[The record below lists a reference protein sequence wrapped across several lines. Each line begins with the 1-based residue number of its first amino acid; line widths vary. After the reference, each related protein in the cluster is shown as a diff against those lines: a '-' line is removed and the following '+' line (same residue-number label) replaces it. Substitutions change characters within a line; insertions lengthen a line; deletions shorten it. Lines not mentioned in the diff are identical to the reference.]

1 MKVKENI
8 EGDLSIGWATE
19 DITPEGP
26 VSLWGQYYERI
37 SEYVQTPLT
46 VTALALESVNAE
58 IREQAILISIDLVYM
73 EGDLQES
80 VRRNIKN
87 QIPDFNILNL
97 ILNVTHTHSSFNPA
111 ADSKHRNM
119 LVDKLSKVAVSAWA
133 NRQPGG
139 ISWDL
144 QYEAIGHNRRVEY
157 ADGST
162 EMYGSCDRDD
172 FIGLEGP
179 ADPAVKMLFC
189 WDRNKKLTG
198 IIMNVACPAQVTEAK
213 YYVSADYWGE
223 LRKRLKEKF
232 TDAYLLPQIGAAG
245 DISPRDLPRGY
256 NGDGP
261 NMWDIPGA
269 VDIGKR
275 LMEVIEKAYP
285 LAINNIRTHVPFK
298 HMVKN
303 IELRSRVFSK
313 EECQRAQ
320 AIVNEILAKCPE
332 EPKGSN
338 TLEKIWERFLQEIKE
353 NEKIKEY
360 GPWDNKLSDFGI
372 FKKQEALVKHYEAQ
386 DKKRLYSVELH
397 VLRLG
402 DLAITTNPFEMF
414 AEYGFRIEGRSKA
427 KLTFL
432 VQLSGGDYAGYLPTK
447 RAVEG
452 KSYRGY
458 SAMVTHVGPEG
469 GQSLVDNTVEV
480 IDSIIQVSRNSHT
493 SLSGP

>member
-8 EGDLSIGWATE
+8 EGELSIGWAME

-46 VTALALESVNAE
+46 VTALALESVNND

-73 EGDLQES
+73 EGNLQES
-80 VRRNIKN
+80 VRSNIKN
-87 QIPDFNILNL
+87 QIPDFNIRNL

-111 ADSKHRNM
+111 ANSKHRNM
-119 LVDKLSKVAVSAWA
+119 LVDKLSKVAVSAWTK
-133 NRQPGG
+133 RQPGG

-179 ADPAVKMLFC
+179 EDPAVKMLFC
-189 WDRNKKLTG
+189 WDLNKKLTG

-213 YYVSADYWGE
+213 YYVSADYWGA

-232 TDAYLLPQIGAAG
+232 ADAYLLPQIGAAG

-256 NGDGP
+256 KGNGP
-261 NMWDIPGA
+261 NMWDIPGMI
-269 VDIGKR
+269 DIGKR
-275 LMEVIEKAYP
+275 LMVNIEKAYP
-285 LAINNIRTHVPFK
+285 AARNNIKTKVPFK
-298 HMVKN
+298 HVVKN
-303 IELRSRVFSK
+303 IELPSRIYSK
-313 EECQRAQ
+313 EQYQRAQ
-320 AIVNEILAKCPE
+320 AIIKEILSKEPE
-332 EPKGSN
+332 GSN
-338 TLEKIWERFLQEIKE
+338 SPEKVWDRFLQEIKE
-353 NEKIKEY
+353 NEKIKDY

-372 FKKQEALVKHYEAQ
+372 LKKQEALVKHYEAQ
-386 DKKRLYSVELH
+386 DKNERYPVELH
-397 VLRLG
+397 VFRLG
-402 DLAITTNPFEMF
+402 DVAFTTNPFEMF
-414 AEYGFRIEGRSKA
+414 AEYGFRTEGRSKA

-447 RAVEG
+447 KAVEG

-458 SAMVTHVGPEG
+458 SAMVTNVGPEG
-469 GQSLVDNTVEV
+469 GQELVDSTVDI